1 MYCSSC
7 GNNLTGNENFCPSCG
22 QKPNMNGEWI
32 GMDKICAEAG
42 DIPPIPDPHQQEEEQ
57 GEGEEQEQGEEQGE
71 GEEQSPINPPYPITP
86 SNYCASIKNLSK
98 LSKIKDLFSTNV
110 GNTALA
116 NYHEMY
122 ESDRELEELGE
133 AIESLVHWTVETNML
148 MDRMAERYGELAAST
163 TTTRRVANDVEEL
176 ADNYDQALDDM
187 IRFR

>member
-1 MYCSSC
+1 MTKMKITKRQ
-7 GNNLTGNENFCPSCG
+7 LRRIIKEEK
-22 QKPNMNGEWI
+22 QKLLS
-32 GMDKICAEAG
+32 
-42 DIPPIPDPHQQEEEQ
+42 EE
-57 GEGEEQEQGEEQGE
+57 
-71 GEEQSPINPPYPITP
+71 
-86 SNYCASIKNLSK
+86 
-98 LSKIKDLFSTNV
+98 
-110 GNTALA
+110 
-116 NYHEMY
+116 YHEMY